1 MTATTQDTTVEG
13 RLTTSIKRLYDTD
26 DFNPFNAM
34 EFIYSRLLAGGPG
47 SNVAIVGYG
56 DRFQNHIVNAWHHV
70 LYDMKL
76 ASRKH
81 PPLPVDNRFVTHTG
95 ATLHWIEM
103 KDLSSSQQALQVV
116 MDQNS
121 IVCLC
126 SEYRHPNLRSLIR
139 FHANTNSLY
148 ALSKNNPPKDVDTP
162 KKQA

>member
-1 MTATTQDTTVEG
+1 MTATTQDAVEG

-34 EFIYSRLLAGGPG
+34 GFIYKHLLAGGAG

-56 DRFQNHIVNAWHHV
+56 PRFQNHIVNAWHHV

-95 ATLHWIEM
+95 ATLHWIELH
-103 KDLSSSQQALQVV
+103 DQATSQQALQEIVN
-116 MDQNS
+116 QHP

-126 SEYRHPNLRSLIR
+126 SRYRHPNLLSLIR
-139 FHANTNSLY
+139 FHTNTNSLY
-148 ALSKNNPPKDVDTP
+148 AMYDNNPPKDVDTE